1 MKKLILIIL
10 SAVFLIVM
18 TGCEGWFNKIPKDTV
33 MVKKITHE
41 NKGNEVEYEGVLSQD
56 AVKTLSLNAVNKY
69 YDESLSMDK
78 LQFQL
83 MTVDQK
89 KINDLMNE
97 VEPRASLQQT
107 KEPQK
112 IEFNN
117 KTELDHISGGL
128 YYVTWTR
135 SDNKYNIYDVVL
147 NARDGD
153 VMRISRLVDTS
164 KPTSSDS
171 NERAKIFDIV
181 DRFVKNKGS
190 YPSTELS
197 QRQDMIRWGNSAV
210 EFYYTSKDSD
220 TIKYCVTI
228 NVRTGEISG
237 FSKDVMALLSYYSK
251 F

>member
-1 MKKLILIIL
+1 M
-10 SAVFLIVM
+10 IVM

-112 IEFNN
+112 IEFNY

-135 SDNKYNIYDVVL
+135 SDNKYN
-147 NARDGD
+147 
-153 VMRISRLVDTS
+153 
-164 KPTSSDS
+164 
-171 NERAKIFDIV
+171 
-181 DRFVKNKGS
+181 
-190 YPSTELS
+190 
-197 QRQDMIRWGNSAV
+197 
-210 EFYYTSKDSD
+210 
-220 TIKYCVTI
+220 
-228 NVRTGEISG
+228 
-237 FSKDVMALLSYYSK
+237 
-251 F
+251 